1 MDKVTQF
8 LSAVKPYRDGDF
20 VDRLNSFYTVI
31 SLVACTVIVSG
42 WSFVGSPIQC
52 WFPAY
57 FKGWWIQYSLD
68 YCYVQNTYFLPFYN
82 KTLIKNYWDLISSPI
97 DIPMQT
103 EERDARLIGYYQWVP
118 FILALVAICFFIPTA
133 IWRALNKHSA
143 AILRVPGISVK
154 TICDMTSIV
163 HHVEPTSR
171 RKNVD
176 KMVRLL
182 DHSVVLSENLYGNI
196 FMTGHYISGLYLI
209 TKGLFLINAIVQF
222 LLLQVFLGAKDNL
235 WGLRVTQSLVEG
247 SQWEET
253 GHFPRVTVCDFEVRE
268 LGNLHRHSV
277 QCVLMINMFNEKIF
291 LFLWWWF
298 LILIIVNAL
307 SLLSWLI
314 VLMVDV
320 YNVKLIRDYLNT
332 LDYPAL
338 KRKEFEFN
346 LKNFMKKCLRADG
359 VFLLRLISCN
369 SGDAVSR
376 EMVDC
381 MWRRYQSRYLKKSRD
396 DDHNSLSPGSPYDT
410 TDGDSTFPIEP
421 TFTQQRNEQNPTTE
435 LNPLVCFSLK
445 LLTHSLLRHLLHLIT
460 DRKNRHKS
468 CKNHLLWK
476 ATVTVKSI
484 SVQTI
489 ASMAMDTGNMD
500 PSTRGRNVHTV
511 ATHIRQS
518 LELQR
523 ELRTTGKLCG
533 FLVYGKHYGAY
544 VTSLYLF
551 IKFLYILNVF
561 LQFLILNK
569 FLGPQYTFWGFEILR
584 DLAYGREWQES
595 GHFPRVTMCDFD
607 VRVLGNL
614 HRWTVQCVLMINM
627 FNEKIYLF
635 LWWWFLV
642 VSIVTVL
649 NFFYWIAVT
658 ISQRSQFHF
667 ISRYLR
673 VSDNISDSLPEQR
686 LINRFLRH
694 VLRPDGVF
702 LLRIIA
708 TNAGDIITT
717 DLVHELWQ
725 QYREKQ
731 RYPTPPILP
740 TKRDYE
746 FDSADQDPYRNEK
759 VPLTD

>member
-1 MDKVTQF
+1 
-8 LSAVKPYRDGDF
+8 
-20 VDRLNSFYTVI
+20 
-31 SLVACTVIVSG
+31 
-42 WSFVGSPIQC
+42 
-52 WFPAY
+52 
-57 FKGWWIQYSLD
+57 
-68 YCYVQNTYFLPFYN
+68 
-82 KTLIKNYWDLISSPI
+82 
-97 DIPMQT
+97 
-103 EERDARLIGYYQWVP
+103 
-118 FILALVAICFFIPTA
+118 
-133 IWRALNKHSA
+133 
-143 AILRVPGISVK
+143 
-154 TICDMTSIV
+154 
-163 HHVEPTSR
+163 
-171 RKNVD
+171 
-176 KMVRLL
+176 
-182 DHSVVLSENLYGNI
+182 
-196 FMTGHYISGLYLI
+196 
-209 TKGLFLINAIVQF
+209 
-222 LLLQVFLGAKDNL
+222 
-235 WGLRVTQSLVEG
+235 
-247 SQWEET
+247 
-253 GHFPRVTVCDFEVRE
+253 
-268 LGNLHRHSV
+268 
-277 QCVLMINMFNEKIF
+277 
-291 LFLWWWF
+291 
-298 LILIIVNAL
+298 
-307 SLLSWLI
+307 
-314 VLMVDV
+314 
-320 YNVKLIRDYLNT
+320 
-332 LDYPAL
+332 
-338 KRKEFEFN
+338 
-346 LKNFMKKCLRADG
+346 
-359 VFLLRLISCN
+359 
-369 SGDAVSR
+369 
-376 EMVDC
+376 
-381 MWRRYQSRYLKKSRD
+381 
-396 DDHNSLSPGSPYDT
+396 
-410 TDGDSTFPIEP
+410 
-421 TFTQQRNEQNPTTE
+421 
-435 LNPLVCFSLK
+435 
-445 LLTHSLLRHLLHLIT
+445 
-460 DRKNRHKS
+460 
-468 CKNHLLWK
+468 
-476 ATVTVKSI
+476 
-484 SVQTI
+484 
-489 ASMAMDTGNMD
+489 MAMDTGNMD